1 MSMNFEQARNNMVK
15 QQIRPWE
22 VIDHRV
28 LETLDSIQREDF
40 VPSRYRKLA
49 YADMAIPLDHGQQ
62 MMHPVI
68 EGRLLQ
74 AIDLQADETVLEIGT
89 GSGFLSACLATLGK
103 AVCSVDIHPELS
115 AQACKT
121 LKNKKIN
128 NIECFTGDALNG
140 WMPEQAHDVVVV
152 TGGVRD
158 IPKVFME
165 WVNPGGRLFIIS
177 GNSPVMEARL
187 LKRLNISDWEDTSLF
202 ETDLPL
208 LVNAEQATQ
217 FQF

>member
-1 MSMNFEQARNNMVK
+1 MSMNFDQARSNMVQ

-22 VIDHRV
+22 VTDHRV
-28 LETLDSIQREDF
+28 LAALESTQREDF
-40 VPSRYRKLA
+40 VPARYRKLA
-49 YADMAIPLDHGQQ
+49 FADLAIPLDEGQQ
-62 MMHPVI
+62 MMRPVI

-74 AIDLQADETVLEIGT
+74 ALDLKADETVLEIGT
-89 GSGFLSACLATLGK
+89 GSGFLSACLAKLGK
-103 AVCSVDIHPELS
+103 SVCTVDIYPSLS
-115 AQACKT
+115 EMACKN
-121 LKNKKIN
+121 LKNKKIK

-177 GNSPVMEARL
+177 GESPAMEARL
-187 LKRLNISDWEDTSLF
+187 LKRLTISNWEEQNLF

-208 LVNAEQATQ
+208 LVNAERAVE
-217 FQF
+217 FEF

>member
-1 MSMNFEQARNNMVK
+1 MSMNFEEARSNMVQ

-22 VIDHRV
+22 VLDHRV
-28 LETLDSIQREDF
+28 LEVLDSTQREDF
-40 VPSRYRKLA
+40 VPARYRKLA
-49 YADMAIPLDHGQQ
+49 YADMAIPLDHGQH
-62 MMHPVI
+62 MMHPVL

-89 GSGFLSACLATLGK
+89 GSGFLSACLAQLGK
-103 AVCSVDIHPELS
+103 AVCTVDIHPELS
-115 AQACKT
+115 ARACMT

-128 NIECFTGDALNG
+128 NVECFTSDALNG
-140 WMPEQAHDVVVV
+140 WLPEQAHDVVVV
-152 TGGVRD
+152 TGAVRE
-158 IPKVFME
+158 IPKIFME

-177 GNSPVMEARL
+177 GDSPAMEARL

-208 LVNAEQATQ
+208 LENAELATQ

>member
-1 MSMNFEQARNNMVK
+1 MNMNFEQARNNMVK

-22 VIDHRV
+22 VTNHRV
-28 LETLDSIQREDF
+28 LETLGSIQREDF
-40 VPSRYRKLA
+40 VPARYRKLA
-49 YADMAIPLDHGQQ
+49 YADMGIPLDHGQQ

-89 GSGFLSACLATLGK
+89 GSGFLSACLAKLGK
-103 AVCSVDIHPELS
+103 AVCSVDIHAELS
-115 AQACKT
+115 AQASKM
-121 LKNKKIN
+121 LKNKKIK
-128 NIECFTGDALNG
+128 NIECFSGDALNG

-152 TGGVRD
+152 TGGVRE
-158 IPKVFME
+158 IPEVFKE

-177 GNSPVMEARL
+177 GNSPAMEARL
-187 LKRLNISDWEDTSLF
+187 LKRLNISDWEDSGLF

-208 LVNAEQATQ
+208 LVNAEQATK

>member
-1 MSMNFEQARNNMVK
+1 MSMNFEQARSNMVQ
-15 QQIRPWE
+15 QQIRPWD
-22 VIDHRV
+22 VVDHRV
-28 LETLDSIQREDF
+28 LEVLDSIQREDF
-40 VPSRYRKLA
+40 VPARYRKLA
-49 YADMAIPLDHGQQ
+49 YADMAIPLDHNQY

-89 GSGFLSACLATLGK
+89 GSGFLSACLARLGK
-103 AVCSVDIHPELS
+103 AVCTVDIHPELS
-115 AQACKT
+115 ARACMT
-121 LKNKKIN
+121 LKNKKVN

-140 WMPEQAHDVVVV
+140 WLPEQAHDVVVV
-152 TGGVRD
+152 TGGVRE

-177 GNSPVMEARL
+177 GNSPAMDARL

-208 LVNAEQATQ
+208 LANAEQATQ
-217 FQF
+217 FKF

>member
-1 MSMNFEQARNNMVK
+1 MNMNFEQARNNMVK
-15 QQIRPWE
+15 QQIRPWD

-40 VPSRYRKLA
+40 APARYRKLA

-74 AIDLQADETVLEIGT
+74 AIDLQTDETVLEIGT
-89 GSGFLSACLATLGK
+89 GSGFLSACLARLGK

-115 AQACKT
+115 LQACKT
-121 LKNKKIN
+121 LKSKKIN

-152 TGGVRD
+152 TGGVRE

-177 GNSPVMEARL
+177 GNSPAMEVRL
-187 LKRLNISDWEDTSLF
+187 LKRLNISDWENTSLF

-208 LVNAEQATQ
+208 LVNAEKATQ